1 MYPHVY
7 VQALD
12 RLAFAI
18 GRKAVLPAAFQR
30 IPLAS
35 HNCELW
41 HAGLVAITSVAE
53 GAGKVLSNHERNTFF
68 LTGFSRSCS
77 FD

>member
-68 LTGFSRSCS
+68 
-77 FD
+77 